1 VTVLLRTV
9 AQRWLPA
16 PDPALP
22 PLIEVGHRSAELRGN
37 QGRLLG
43 ELDGHVPLLELSPRQ
58 RGLVEALVRGGLL
71 DLAPSP
77 GA

>member
-1 VTVLLRTV
+1 VRGARARRGKGAGTGIAEPGLHQAFGHQPAQVL
-9 AQRWLPA
+9 
-16 PDPALP
+16 
-22 PLIEVGHRSAELRGN
+22 
-37 QGRLLG
+37 GRAGLLG